1 MYIYNIHICRYVYM
15 YMYGKKVTKRY
26 MTVPPVVGPRVGDT
40 LVTCTP
46 HGLGPILG
54 AQQLDT
60 KTRWAQGRSTA

>member
-1 MYIYNIHICRYVYM
+1 
-15 YMYGKKVTKRY
+15 